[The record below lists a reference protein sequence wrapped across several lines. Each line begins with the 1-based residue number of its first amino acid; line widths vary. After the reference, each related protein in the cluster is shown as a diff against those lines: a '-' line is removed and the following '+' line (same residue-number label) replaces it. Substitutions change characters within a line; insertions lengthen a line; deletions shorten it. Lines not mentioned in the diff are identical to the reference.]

1 MNCYKGNFSLV
12 DNCYNELTESFE
24 RAPCQPTICKP
35 SGSNPGDDKSLPDW
49 ALALIIVVLV
59 GIFGFLCYFF
69 LKKSFKR
76 GFTFILGG
84 ILAASMTP
92 PLPRTTDVE
101 GPSRTENLDLEQ
113 GGGRNMVATAPPLP
127 TYQEVMSA

>member
-1 MNCYKGNFSLV
+1 M
-12 DNCYNELTESFE
+12 
-24 RAPCQPTICKP
+24 
-35 SGSNPGDDKSLPDW
+35 
-49 ALALIIVVLV
+49 
-59 GIFGFLCYFF
+59 
-69 LKKSFKR
+69 
-76 GFTFILGG
+76 GG

-127 TYQEVMSA
+127 TYDEIMAF